1 MSSSPRSALE
11 PLADALAEG
20 LWRELCLT
28 PKPGLVDLEDSG
40 SHRDLTFAT
49 MERSIGLVRRAFA
62 ELAASLE
69 AGEPLARQVA
79 IGQRTERRMLREL
92 GTNTHKGALFLG
104 GLLLVG
110 RRRAAGADD
119 ASLRAAVAA
128 AARELPA
135 TRAALSTHGEDAR
148 RQFGVGGIVAEAL
161 AGLPS
166 LFDALAAF
174 REARR
179 GGADLS
185 AASFAMLAR
194 LMQTV
199 EDTTALHRCG
209 LAGLVL
215 IRDDGARLQRLLE
228 RSGDHVGF
236 LRGRNALYRRLNL
249 TMGGVADLLGMGLGQ
264 LAYRGEIPVERTTCV
279 SGLVCRSAAVA
290 RDACQE

>member
-1 MSSSPRSALE
+1 MAKHESELE
-11 PLADALAEG
+11 RLADALAEG

-40 SHRDLTFAT
+40 SHRDLAFRT
-49 MERSIGLVRRAFA
+49 MERSIALVRRAFA
-62 ELAASLE
+62 ELALSLD
-69 AGEPLARQVA
+69 AGEPLPRQVA
-79 IGQRTERRMLREL
+79 LGQRAEQRMLREL

-110 RRRAAGADD
+110 RHRAAGDDD
-119 ASLRAAVAA
+119 ASLRAGVAA
-128 AARELPA
+128 AARELHA

-148 RQFGVGGIVAEAL
+148 RQFGVGGILAEAL

-166 LFDALAAF
+166 LFDAPPAF
-174 REARR
+174 RAARR
-179 GGADLS
+179 RGEDLS

-209 LAGLVL
+209 LVGLER
-215 IRDDGARLQRLLE
+215 IREDGARLQRLLE

-236 LRGRNALYRRLNL
+236 LRGRNTLYRRMDL
-249 TMGGVADLLGMGLGQ
+249 TMGGVADLLGMGLGL
-264 LAYRGEIPVERTTCV
+264 LAYRGEIPVEAR
-279 SGLVCRSAAVA
+279 RERVA
-290 RDACQE
+290 

>member
-1 MSSSPRSALE
+1 MAKHESELE
-11 PLADALAEG
+11 RLADALAEG

-40 SHRDLTFAT
+40 SHRDLAFRT
-49 MERSIGLVRRAFA
+49 MERSIALVRRAFA
-62 ELAASLE
+62 ELALSLD
-69 AGEPLARQVA
+69 AGEPLPRQVA
-79 IGQRTERRMLREL
+79 LGQRAEQHMLREL

-110 RRRAAGADD
+110 RHRAAGDDD
-119 ASLRAAVAA
+119 ASLRAGVAA
-128 AARELPA
+128 AARELHA

-148 RQFGVGGIVAEAL
+148 RQFGVGGILAEAL

-166 LFDALAAF
+166 LFDALPAF
-174 REARR
+174 RAARPR
-179 GGADLS
+179 GEDLS

-209 LAGLVL
+209 LVGLER
-215 IRDDGARLQRLLE
+215 IREDGARLQRLLE

-236 LRGRNALYRRLNL
+236 LRGRNALYRRMDL
-249 TMGGVADLLGMGLGQ
+249 TMGGVADLLGMGLGL
-264 LAYRGEIPVERTTCV
+264 LAYRGETYPKDRLTVLVE
-279 SGLVCRSAAVA
+279 
-290 RDACQE
+290 